1 MIILLAVASWAS
13 GQNYVIDSVCV
24 GADREY
30 RIDGEEGSIWIW
42 NLEDS
47 DGNEISNPTGNDFSD
62 TDIDGNPVIGSE
74 INILWNVV
82 PGIYSISV
90 EQTSKF
96 GCTNHELGDV
106 EVAPLPEV
114 PVLAVTQ
121 PACEIQTGT
130 LEVTSPVGAEY
141 TYSINGTDFQ
151 VKTLFENLGP
161 DNYTVTVQN
170 TDNCKS
176 SANETI
182 NAVTDT
188 VPPVVNCVEPF
199 TIQLDANAQY
209 SLTVNEVHLNSSDEC
224 GIDTVYLSIY
234 KLDCNN
240 IGINPITVYAVDNNG
255 NIDSCTT
262 EITVYGNIAPIVVND
277 SAITA
282 FNTSVSVNV
291 VANDYDMQFDLKTDI
306 DVTTLNVRLNPVHG
320 IVEKVRVNGKL
331 NGFMTYTPAAGFIGV
346 DTLTYSICDDAIPCV
361 PMCGEALV
369 FITVL
374 AENNP
379 PLAVDD
385 SFDVYCSDLTG
396 SLTDNDSDPDL
407 NEIQINTTP
416 VKLPLYG
423 EVTIAADGSFT
434 YVPDKNFTGVDS
446 FVYQICDNGLPGL
459 CDTATVYITKYP
471 DNDCDGVS
479 DMDDIDDDNDGILDV
494 VEGLIDMDGDGLSD
508 NGDEIDTDQDRIPDY
523 LDIDSDDDGIV
534 DNIEGQEEGK
544 YIPPTGIDSNND
556 GWDDVY
562 DPNYGGY
569 YFDPVDT
576 DGDSMPDY
584 LDLDSDN
591 DHVFDFIEGHDID
604 ANGIPDVTRIFT
616 DSDGDGLD
624 DIYDTVDGWN
634 NPFNAIGS
642 NAPLQDFDQ
651 DGTRDWRDTNDEDD
665 EFMTKDEDLNNDG
678 DYSNDDLDLDGYP
691 EYLDK
696 TLDCELFIPEGFSPN
711 DDGVHDYFQI
721 LCIQKYPNA
730 RLMIFNRN
738 GDKLFDKE
746 HYGNLDVW
754 GTNANAWWWGTSE
767 HKWTIGRIGGLPAG
781 NYMYVVEL
789 GNGKVKNGTVMVSY

>member
-30 RIDGEEGSIWIW
+30 RIDGEKGSTWIW

-47 DGNEISNPTGNDFSD
+47 DGNEIVLSNPTGNDFSD

-106 EVAPLPEV
+106 EVVPLPEV
-114 PVLAVTQ
+114 PVL
-121 PACEIQTGT
+121 
-130 LEVTSPVGAEY
+130 
-141 TYSINGTDFQ
+141 
-151 VKTLFENLGP
+151 
-161 DNYTVTVQN
+161 
-170 TDNCKS
+170 
-176 SANETI
+176 SANL
-182 NAVTDT
+182 
-188 VPPVVNCVEPF
+188 PPV
-199 TIQLDANAQY
+199 
-209 SLTVNEVHLNSSDEC
+209 
-224 GIDTVYLSIY
+224 
-234 KLDCNN
+234 
-240 IGINPITVYAVDNNG
+240 
-255 NIDSCTT
+255 
-262 EITVYGNIAPIVVND
+262 
-277 SAITA
+277 
-282 FNTSVSVNV
+282 
-291 VANDYDMQFDLKTDI
+291 
-306 DVTTLNVRLNPVHG
+306 
-320 IVEKVRVNGKL
+320 
-331 NGFMTYTPAAGFIGV
+331 
-346 DTLTYSICDDAIPCV
+346 
-361 PMCGEALV
+361 
-369 FITVL
+369 
-374 AENNP
+374 
-379 PLAVDD
+379 AVDD
-385 SFDVYCSDLTG
+385 YFDVYCSDLTR
-396 SLTDNDSDPDL
+396 SLSNSYSDPDL
-407 NEIQINTTP
+407 NDEIQINTTP

-434 YVPDKNFTGVDS
+434 YIPDKNFTGVDS
-446 FVYQICDNGLPGL
+446 FVYQVCDNGLPGL

-494 VEGLIDMDGDGLSD
+494 VEGLIDLDGDGLSD
-508 NGDEIDTDQDRIPDY
+508 NGGEIDTDLDGIPDY

-534 DNIEGQEEGK
+534 DNIEGQIEGG
-544 YIPPTGIDSNND
+544 YIPPTGIDSNNN
-556 GWDDVY
+556 GWDDAY
-562 DPNYGGY
+562 DPADGGY
-569 YFDPVDT
+569 EFVPVDT

-584 LDLDSDN
+584 LDIDSENDN
-591 DHVFDFIEGHDID
+591 VFDFIEGHDINAD
-604 ANGIPDVTRIFT
+604 GIPDVTRIFT

-651 DGTRDWRDTNDEDD
+651 DGIRDWRDTNDEDD

-691 EYLDK
+691 EYLDR

-754 GTNANAWWWGTSE
+754 GTNADAWWWGTSE

-781 NYMYVVEL
+781 NYVYVVEL